1 MLSRRKMILGPMIGT
16 STLWLCTGKWGNR
29 LFAAQPNVVVEKP
42 SRSTLED
49 LRTFDDF
56 ARENFALPRYLHPGV
71 GSLGLI
77 LSKLG
82 EGRYDWCT
90 PLNCLPFARTGGNG
104 VHFSFLTRD
113 EKLVSRTPVIMT
125 NPGGGD
131 GRSWIV
137 GSDLHDFLSF
147 GYHCG
152 YFVMEQLAYS
162 LEKTLA
168 TFVSPESPEADK
180 DLLISEEKAPVMKAM
195 RERLGLKPWE
205 TVNHFQELQDKFAGQ
220 MKYPPGLTE

>member
-1 MLSRRKMILGPMIGT
+1 MLSRRKMILGSMFGT
-16 STLWLCTGKWGNR
+16 STLGLCAANWRNS
-29 LFAAQPNVVVEKP
+29 LFAAPSDDVVEKT
-42 SRSTLED
+42 SRATLDD
-49 LRTFDDF
+49 LRTFDAF
-56 ARENFALPRYLHPGV
+56 ARKNFPLPRHFDPGV

-82 EGRYDWCT
+82 DDRYDWCT
-90 PLNCLPFARTGGNG
+90 PINCLSFARTGGNG
-104 VHFSFLTRD
+104 VHFSFLTLDD
-113 EKLVSRTPVIMT
+113 EHVCQVPVIMT

-180 DLLISEEKAPVMKAM
+180 DLLMSEENAPVMKAM
-195 RERLGLKPWE
+195 RERLGLKPWKN
-205 TVNHFQELQDKFAGQ
+205 VDHFHELQDKFAGQ
-220 MKYPPGLTE
+220 LKYPPGMNK